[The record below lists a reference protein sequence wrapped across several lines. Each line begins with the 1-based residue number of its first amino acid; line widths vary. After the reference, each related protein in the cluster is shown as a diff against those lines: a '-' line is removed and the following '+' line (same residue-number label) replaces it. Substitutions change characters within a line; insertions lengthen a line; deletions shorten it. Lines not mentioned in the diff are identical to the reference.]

1 MEGGF
6 GVGWGVGV
14 LIFSR
19 PRKLKGGV
27 VVRGLLVGEG
37 GREMLDSTPLTE
49 NPGRRGALPSDSAGG
64 IRS

>member
-1 MEGGF
+1 MEGGV
-6 GVGWGVGV
+6 GVGWGGGV
-14 LIFSR
+14 LIFSH
-19 PRKLKGGV
+19 PRRLTGGV
-27 VVRGLLVGEG
+27 VVSVLLVGAG